1 MNKIKIKIG
10 DEVAFLEKDSDIT
23 IIGRVV
29 EYKEKLKVLDG
40 GTILD
45 LEDIIITGV
54 SKNEK

>member
-29 EYKEKLKVLDG
+29 EYKE
-40 GTILD
+40 
-45 LEDIIITGV
+45 
-54 SKNEK
+54 N